1 MVEESCGRSE
11 SVIHGNAIRART
23 PREGW
28 ASQRRERHYEEH
40 ETKART
46 YTLWGRDLRCTGREA
61 ANDAT

>member
-1 MVEESCGRSE
+1 M
-11 SVIHGNAIRART
+11 ART
-23 PREGW
+23 PREW
-28 ASQRRERHYEEH
+28 WTSQRRERHYEEH